1 MTELSQQL
9 KIIYKETC
17 LKFWMIGL
25 ENEEYAFCW
34 GNDFIKNY
42 NSVKI
47 DTSLVNGLGLGC
59 GILRFWLDNIYYKF
73 EYDEI
78 TGLSLETKDAN
89 EDSPE
94 EIKQKIISFG
104 QEIFNELV
112 RKEDEKK
119 LRGY

>member
-73 EYDEI
+73 EYDEM